1 MKRFISILL
10 SIVMIAIAFTAC
22 GGEQSSGG
30 AEVTYTG
37 IQLSDDGVLVGGE
50 AASTD
55 SSSAVYVSNDII
67 FYLEGQGPAYGEG
80 ESSEEHSQAEADK
93 HTVINIT
100 QPGNY
105 TFTGSISY
113 GQIAVNLGKD
123 AKKDPNAVV
132 NIILDNVDL
141 TSTVAPAIVCYKAY
155 ECGSDD
161 VEKAVKDVD
170 ISGAGF
176 NITIADGSVNNIN
189 GGHVAKIY
197 KEGTTDK
204 LHKYDAA
211 IESMVSFNIY
221 GNDGVLNVNADNEG
235 IETKMH
241 LTIHGGEIN
250 IASADDSLNAGED
263 GVSVITINDGVVVAD
278 SNGGAEGDGI
288 DSNGWLVINGGY
300 VSAFGNSKSMDSGLD
315 SDNGIHI
322 NGGVVFAT
330 GNMYDDIAQESK
342 QNFAVFNFAQ
352 APEKGKFVVM
362 KSNDSAVVALE
373 SRAQGTNWI
382 YSSPMLTEGEYT
394 MYKAGAVTGEGFN
407 GIYADITA
415 VENETQL
422 AYSSVGSMGQRPG
435 MMVNWNG
442 GFDGQMPEGF
452 DKNNQ
457 PDFGQNGNMPGDF
470 DFSQMPQNGGRPN
483 GRNMPNMPYD
493 GQMPENGQR
502 PGGVKPN
509 GGFGSQMPQGF
520 DKNNQPDFSQN
531 RDMPNNFDFGN
542 MPEDFNFGGMTGGF
556 AGTAG
561 ELQTVFTVVK
571 GANIF
576 SGITEY
582 VQA

>member
-1 MKRFISILL
+1 MKKIVSLL
-10 SIVMIAIAFTAC
+10 LAVSMIAMMFTAC
-22 GGEQSSGG
+22 GQQQSSSGT
-30 AEVTYTG
+30 EVTYKSIT
-37 IQLSDDGVLVGGE
+37 LSDDGIMVDGE
-50 AASTD
+50 AISTD
-55 SSSAVYVSNDII
+55 PSSAVYGSNDIV
-67 FYLEGQGPAYGEG
+67 FYLEGQGSAYGEG
-80 ESSEEHSQAEADK
+80 EADEGHSQQEADK

-105 TFTGSISY
+105 TFTGKLSY
-113 GQIAVNLGKD
+113 GQIAVKLGKD

-132 NIILDNVDL
+132 NIVLDNVDL

-155 ECGSDD
+155 ECGTDD
-161 VEKAVKDVD
+161 LEKATKDVD

-189 GGHVAKIY
+189 GSHVAKIY

-221 GNDGVLNVNADNEG
+221 GNDGVLNVKSDNEG

-263 GVSVITINDGVVVAD
+263 GVSIITINDGVVVAD

-300 VSAFGNSKSMDSGLD
+300 VSAFGNANSMDSGLD

-322 NGGVVFAT
+322 NGGIVFAT
-330 GNMYDDIAQESK
+330 GNMYDDVAQESK
-342 QNFAVFNFAQ
+342 QNFAVFSFAQ

-362 KSNDSAVVALE
+362 KSNDNAVVALE

-394 MYKAGAVTGEGFN
+394 LYKASAVTGEEIN
-407 GIYADITA
+407 GVYADITNI
-415 VENETQL
+415 ENEAQL
-422 AYSSVGSMGQRPG
+422 AYSSAGSIGGRPG

-442 GFDGQMPEGF
+442 GNFDGQMPGGF
-452 DKNNQ
+452 DKNNR
-457 PDFGQNGNMPGDF
+457 PDSIQNGNMPQDF
-470 DFSQMPQNGGRPN
+470 DFSQMPQNGNGGRPN
-483 GRNMPNMPYD
+483 GGNMPNMTYD
-493 GQMPENGQR
+493 GQMPGAM
-502 PGGVKPN
+502 KPN
-509 GGFGSQMPQGF
+509 GGFDGQKPQDFDFSQMPQNG
-520 DKNNQPDFSQN
+520 NG
-531 RDMPNNFDFGN
+531 DMPNNFDFGN
-542 MPEDFNFGGMTGGF
+542 APQGFNFDSMPDNFTG
-556 AGTAG
+556 AAS

-571 GANIF
+571 GANMF

-582 VQA
+582 TQV